1 MNLKRWV
8 GFNCFYLAKNTQGN
22 FRVSVFVPIW
32 GEAAQ
37 FQVFAIFVVSRAV
50 AVKLKSLRIN

>member
-32 GEAAQ
+32 GEAA
-37 FQVFAIFVVSRAV
+37 VKSVVEGV
-50 AVKLKSLRIN
+50 LG